1 MSTSTGSAS
10 TDRSARFRTWGF
22 IGLGLIVALLLA
34 GVVSY
39 YASSSPDGLEKV
51 AADKGL
57 AAGAKPHG
65 LGNGPLADY
74 GVKGVNDQRLSV
86 GLAGVVGVGVT
97 FALAG
102 GMFLLVRRRRAA
114 TGPSAGD
121 GPGADS

>member
-10 TDRSARFRTWGF
+10 TDRSARSRTWGF

-57 AAGAKPHG
+57 DAGAKPHG

-102 GMFLLVRRRRAA
+102 GMFLLVRRRGAA